1 MPLADWCV
9 AMLVERRSK
18 ASNLDGPIFP
28 SSTGT
33 IREATN
39 VRNRAW
45 KPFITR
51 AGYEWVTFRTFRRTV
66 ATLLDEAGLTARQIA
81 DLLGHS
87 RPSMTQDVYMGRRS
101 PGRAAADALGAVIRV
116 SEG

>member
-1 MPLADWCV
+1 MVAAATLA
-9 AMLVERRSK
+9 L
-18 ASNLDGPIFP
+18 P
-28 SSTGT
+28 
-33 IREATN
+33 ATRT
-39 VRNRAW
+39 VRA
-45 KPFITR
+45 
-51 AGYEWVTFRTFRRTV
+51 FRTFRRTV

-101 PGRAAADALGAVIRV
+101 PGRAAADALGAVIPV